1 MLFKYVF
8 IVNRPKTENET
19 VYYNVDYIHTA
30 IYENKEI
37 KFHYAE
43 WTVKK
48 ELKLKK
54 DGAFYVVSPWALT
67 WDDENYYLVAYDAA
81 AGIIKHYRVDEI
93 MVEVSKRDWKLF
105 REKLPGWQESYME
118 RLCKE
123 YVELLTC
130 DKKGSERFWALEER
144 IKKDRKAPSVILS
157 VSKSDMLIDLV
168 RLVQDEVIGLGDLSD
183 FSEDVQERVKF
194 MVQRW

>member
-1 MLFKYVF
+1 
-8 IVNRPKTENET
+8 
-19 VYYNVDYIHTA
+19 
-30 IYENKEI
+30 
-37 KFHYAE
+37 
-43 WTVKK
+43 
-48 ELKLKK
+48 
-54 DGAFYVVSPWALT
+54 
-67 WDDENYYLVAYDAA
+67 
-81 AGIIKHYRVDEI
+81 

-144 IKKDRKAPSVILS
+144 IKKDRKA
-157 VSKSDMLIDLV
+157 
-168 RLVQDEVIGLGDLSD
+168 LSD

>member
-1 MLFKYVF
+1 
-8 IVNRPKTENET
+8 
-19 VYYNVDYIHTA
+19 
-30 IYENKEI
+30 
-37 KFHYAE
+37 
-43 WTVKK
+43 
-48 ELKLKK
+48 
-54 DGAFYVVSPWALT
+54 
-67 WDDENYYLVAYDAA
+67 
-81 AGIIKHYRVDEI
+81 

-118 RLCKE
+118 RL
-123 YVELLTC
+123 
-130 DKKGSERFWALEER
+130 FWALEER